1 MSAVSMGDLAQSV
14 LLRRQNVEI
23 KAEISRLTSELSSGR
38 VQDVTRHLGADL
50 SYLTDVERSL
60 QLNAAVTNSTKEA
73 ASYTAMMQSSLNHMQ
88 EALGG
93 LSSEI
98 LGLNASG
105 LNQTAQ
111 HVSST
116 ARAAM
121 DTILSTLNT
130 SVAGRALF
138 AGSTTDAAAMQGAE
152 TILSDL
158 RGAVAGQTTLAGVEA
173 VLDNWFDVGGGY
185 DSVAYSGGSE
195 NLSPFQLG
203 DGERIELNIK
213 ADDAVFRETLKA
225 VSLAVLSQDN
235 TLGFGADLKTQ
246 MLTRSGE
253 LSFAAGNEI
262 TGTRA
267 NLGYAEARI
276 EDATVRLAVQK
287 TSFEMARNAL
297 ISADPYDTVVKLEQ
311 TQFRLE
317 SLYTATARL
326 SELSLVG
333 FLR

>member
-1 MSAVSMGDLAQSV
+1 MSAVSIGDLAQSV
-14 LLRRQNVEI
+14 FLRRHNVEI
-23 KAEISRLTSELSSGR
+23 EAEMSRLTSELSSGKM
-38 VQDVTRHLGADL
+38 QDVTRHLGADM

-60 QLNAAVTNSTKEA
+60 RLNAAVTRSTQEA
-73 ASYTAMMQSSLNHMQ
+73 ASYTAMMQSSLSHMQ

-116 ARAAM
+116 ARAALN
-121 DTILSTLNT
+121 TIVSTLNT

-138 AGSTTDAAAMQGAE
+138 AGSETDAAAMQGADA
-152 TILSDL
+152 ILSDL
-158 RGAVAGQTTLAGVEA
+158 QLAVAGQTNLAGVEA
-173 VLDNWFDVGGGY
+173 ALDTWFAVGGGY
-185 DSVAYSGGSE
+185 DTVAYSGGSG

-225 VSLAVLSQDN
+225 VSLAVLSQDDS
-235 TLGFGADLKTQ
+235 LGFAAELKTQ

-262 TGTRA
+262 TATRA

-276 EDATVRLAVQK
+276 EDATVRLAAQK
-287 TSFEMARNAL
+287 TSFEMARNSL
-297 ISADPYDTVVKLEQ
+297 VSADPYDTVVRLEE

-326 SELSLVG
+326 SQLSLVG